1 MKILIRTI
9 VTLSILAVPNLAYT
23 SQCTQSPLTISEG
36 ENAVYQTFYE
46 DEKLLHYVFYSD
58 GDLIIYEH
66 RFCLMNDYQMD
77 YFSKKLNEEK
87 VQTRLAE
94 FISSISAKH
103 HLKIKKDF
111 FSPLFTTGGADDHF
125 YSAKNENV
133 EVSRAVEKANFRVL
147 SENFSLYIGIGGMH

>member
-1 MKILIRTI
+1 MKNFLWMLMLLPLFTFADDCH
-9 VTLSILAVPNLAYT
+9 LSVLKVNYDKEVLNTWI
-23 SQCTQSPLTISEG
+23 Q
-36 ENAVYQTFYE
+36 E
-46 DEKLLHYVFYSD
+46 DNERRVQFFFFDD
-58 GDLIIYEH
+58 GDLLIYEH
-66 RFCLMNDYQMD
+66 QFCLMDDYQMD
-77 YFSKKLNEEK
+77 YFSKELNEEK

-125 YSAKNENV
+125 HSAKNENV